1 MWRRRRRLCVVED
14 FKRSPSIQLINKGN
28 SADATVPWTK
38 KKWEV
43 MTDEYHLCPR
53 VIYTQTRWKVSFS
66 STSTS
71 GTADEYLKNSQNV
84 SEYSGELILLIFRVI
99 FPRAGHPGP
108 EFKWN
113 FQISIPFQWF
123 LYLGGSGSTSKSEIW
138 PLGHPISRGN

>member
-84 SEYSGELILLIFRVI
+84 SEYSD
-99 FPRAGHPGP
+99 ASPGP
-108 EFKWN
+108 RRSTNQPGDFFGSLFGGFGSWLN
-113 FQISIPFQWF
+113 GWGGG
-123 LYLGGSGSTSKSEIW
+123 GGSGRR
-138 PLGHPISRGN
+138 GHRGRNQNGWSLFG